1 MKAQFI
7 NGICH
12 LNGKPTSETSTWAAL
27 KAGYV
32 KRLLLTQSQI
42 S

>member
-27 KAGYV
+27 KAEYV
-32 KRLLLTQSQI
+32 KRLLSSPSQT